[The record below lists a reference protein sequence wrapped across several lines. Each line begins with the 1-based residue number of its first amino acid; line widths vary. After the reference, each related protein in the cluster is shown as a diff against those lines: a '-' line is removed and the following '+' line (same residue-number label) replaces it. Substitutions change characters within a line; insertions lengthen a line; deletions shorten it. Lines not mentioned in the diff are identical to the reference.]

1 MSGGQLKFVRQATLI
16 TPQHLS
22 RFGIEM
28 DEALRMGD
36 PDFWESSMPE
46 MPVCRQNQKAE
57 LAAAGA

>member
-28 DEALRMGD
+28 DEALRMG
-36 PDFWESSMPE
+36 ESGFLGE
-46 MPVCRQNQKAE
+46 FD
-57 LAAAGA
+57 AGEAGLQTESES